1 MLSRKK
7 SNSLVGTLLVL
18 GDAITVYLGLV
29 MAYWVRFQLPHPL
42 GKPELSEYMKYF
54 VLMTVIILFVY
65 RHFGLYNRQWSL
77 VSSSEVAR
85 ITKATAGGVVAVMVP
100 AFMFK
105 NVFQYSTFHAVI
117 SFFIIA
123 LLLLL
128 YRKLFGRFEIWFFC
142 TRGLNKRLVVVGSDE
157 KAAHLIENI
166 NNAPQLCYE
175 VVGVLAAGGEK
186 IEEVAGVKVIGEID
200 KLEQLLKKK
209 EVDEVILTVPGL
221 EHSVKQQMILHCERE
236 LINFRMVPDVYEV
249 LTSNVEVVNID
260 GVPLLGIKGI
270 PFDSPFNRIVKR
282 AMDLVVSFIGLI
294 CCAPFLLLLSIIIK
308 LNSKGPVFYKQI
320 RAGED
325 GMEFN
330 IYKIRTMRSDAES
343 GSGPQMTAKNDQ
355 RVTGIGRLMRKYD
368 IDEVPQLYN
377 VLIGQMS
384 LVGPRPE
391 RPHFVNQFK
400 NDIKRYMSRHQVK
413 TGMTGW
419 AQVHGLRQNTSF
431 EERTKYDLYYIE
443 NWSLW
448 LDLKILLMTFFKKTR
463 SYSSDG
469 GSS

>member
-29 MAYWVRFQLPHPL
+29 MAYWIRFQLPHPL

-77 VSSSEVAR
+77 VSSSEIAR
-85 ITKATAGGVVAVMVP
+85 IVKANAVGVVAVMVL

-105 NVFQYSTFHAVI
+105 NVFQYSTVHAVI
-117 SFFIIA
+117 SFFTIA

-128 YRKLFGRFEIWFFC
+128 YRKLFGRFEIWFFR
-142 TRGLNKRLVVVGSDE
+142 TQGLNKRLVVVGSDD
-157 KAAHLIENI
+157 KAAALIDNI

-186 IEEVAGVKVIGEID
+186 SGEVAGVKVIGNID
-200 KLEQLLKKK
+200 ELEQLLKKK

-221 EHSVKQQMILHCERE
+221 DHSVKQQMILHCERE
-236 LINFRMVPDVYEV
+236 LINFRMVPDVYEI

-270 PFDSPFNRIVKR
+270 PFDSPWNRIVKR
-282 AMDLVVSFIGLI
+282 VMDIVVSFIGLI
-294 CCAPFLLLLSIIIK
+294 VCAPVLLLFAIMIK
-308 LNSKGPVFYKQI
+308 LDSKGPVFYKQV

-325 GMEFN
+325 GREFN
-330 IYKIRTMRSDAES
+330 IYKMRTMCSDAET
-343 GSGPQMTAKNDQ
+343 GTGPLMTAENDQ
-355 RVTGIGRLMRKYD
+355 RITGIGCFMRKHD
-368 IDEVPQLYN
+368 IDEVPQLWN

-413 TGMTGW
+413 AGMTGW
-419 AQVHGLRQNTSF
+419 AQVNGLRQNTSF
-431 EERTKYDLYYIE
+431 EERTRYDLFYIE

-448 LDLKILLMTFFKKTR
+448 LDLKILIMTFFKKTR
-463 SYSSDG
+463 SYSAG
-469 GSS
+469 E